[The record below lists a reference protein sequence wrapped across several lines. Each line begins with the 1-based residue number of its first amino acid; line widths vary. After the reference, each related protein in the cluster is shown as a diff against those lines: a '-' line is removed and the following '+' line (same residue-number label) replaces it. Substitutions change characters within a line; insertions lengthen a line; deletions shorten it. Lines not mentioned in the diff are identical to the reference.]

1 MELQVTM
8 AHIPEYGER
17 SSRAMNVLLL
27 TRDLKYGGAQRQ
39 LAVLA
44 KRLHGRGHRV
54 VVAQFYSGGPLEQE
68 LLEAGIR
75 IRPLQ
80 KRGRWDLLSFLL
92 RLAQVMREERP
103 EILYSYLTDLVTLV
117 LKPWF
122 PSTKIVWGIRSS
134 NKDLSRYDW
143 LMRISYR
150 LTFRLSRFADT
161 VIANSRAGRDSHIAL
176 GYPRE
181 KVAVIPNGIDTQRF
195 RPDLEARHHVRS
207 EWGIQDHEQ
216 VIGIVGRLD
225 PVKDHPTFLQAV
237 TSLMQKRNHLRFVC
251 VGDGP
256 TEYSDWLLQ
265 LTRSLKLTEHVI
277 WLAGRSNMS
286 AVYNGLDLLVNSST
300 TEGFSNVI
308 AEAMACGVPCVA
320 TNVGDSAWL
329 MGNLGEV
336 VPPRDPVALAKAM
349 GKVLDQR
356 PQNAA
361 QIRRHIVE
369 QFSVEKLVADTEQA
383 LLKLL
388 DSTQSD
394 PPLRAVPA
402 ECSGAPEEFS
412 AGRNKRP
419 RTM

>member
-1 MELQVTM
+1 MELQATM
-8 AHIPEYGER
+8 APVPQGVER
-17 SSRAMNVLLL
+17 SSRAMNVMLL

-44 KRLHGRGHRV
+44 KGLHERGHRV

-68 LLEAGIR
+68 LLEAGIP

-80 KRGRWDLLSFLL
+80 KRGRWDLLSFFL
-92 RLAQVMREERP
+92 RLVQVMREERP
-103 EILYSYLTDLVTLV
+103 EILYSYLTDLVTLA
-117 LKPWF
+117 LKPRF

-134 NKDLSRYDW
+134 NKDFSRYDW
-143 LMRISYR
+143 CMWISYK
-150 LTFRLSRFADT
+150 LTFRLSRFADA
-161 VIANSRAGRDSHIAL
+161 VIANSQAGRNDHIAL
-176 GYPRE
+176 GYPRA
-181 KVAVIPNGIDTQRF
+181 KVAVIPNGINTQRF
-195 RPDLEARHHVRS
+195 RPDLEARHRVRS

-237 TSLMQKRNHLRFVC
+237 TSLTQERNHLRFVC

-256 TEYSDWLLQ
+256 LEYRDSLLQ
-265 LTRSLKLTEHVI
+265 LTRSLNLTERVI
-277 WLAGRSNMS
+277 WLAGRGDMA

-320 TNVGDSAWL
+320 TDVGDSAWL

-336 VPPRDPVALAKAM
+336 VSPRDPVALAKAM
-349 GKVLDQR
+349 GKVLNRR
-356 PQNAA
+356 PQNPA
-361 QIRRHIVE
+361 QIRQRIVE

-388 DSTQSD
+388 DSTKSG
-394 PPLRAVPA
+394 PPLRAVQA
-402 ECSGAPEEFS
+402 ECSAATNKFT
-412 AGRNKRP
+412 AGRN
-419 RTM
+419 